1 MIRRK
6 LLLVICASV
15 MGFLVNEQTHA
26 AKPRALAKGQRPDDV
41 RLKPLKD
48 LDGYFP
54 FEPSESQEVW
64 QQRSETRRTA
74 MKVALGIW
82 PAPSRT
88 PLNPVIHSK
97 KDLEGYSIEKVYFQS
112 FPGFYVT
119 GNLYRPA
126 DGKSGKRPAVL
137 CPHGHFV
144 NGRFGD
150 YGVQEARKQIASGA
164 ERFESAG
171 RNSIQAR
178 CVQLARMGCVVFNVD
193 MIGYAD
199 SNQISYDLAH
209 RFAKQRPEMNSSSQW
224 GLFSPQAESHAQS
237 ILGMQTWN
245 GMRSLDFLESLPDVD
260 AQRIAVTGASG
271 GGTQTFLLCALDER
285 PAASIPAVMVSTAM
299 QGGCTCENASLLRI
313 GTGNVEFAA
322 LIAPTPLC
330 LISANDWTVEM
341 PSKGYPQLRQHYQML
356 GIADRLEHH
365 PFLHFPHNYNHVSR
379 TAMYQFVNRV
389 FQLGLESPV
398 LEADFPLQTANDLT
412 VWNDKHPAPE
422 SGPEFERKLLQ
433 WWKHDADEQLNQLR
447 MNDPIQYKRTVGA
460 AVKSIVGREIPGAN
474 QVSWTESSKTEREDH
489 FQFLGMIQNQ
499 VADGV
504 ESIPVAMLV
513 PLDWDQDSASMVLSN
528 EGKSVLFDE
537 DGSVSDAAKAFLD
550 AGHAVIGLDLF
561 QQGEFL
567 GDGQEFA
574 RTRRV
579 ENPRESA
586 AYTFGYN
593 PAVFVRR
600 VHDVMTVAI
609 LVRNHERAPR
619 RLNLLASGPAAAI
632 AITARTQLQDA
643 IYKLAVDTEAF
654 RFHAVDDLH
663 SPDFAPGLAKY
674 DDLPGLLALN
684 SPHAVGVSGEGPE
697 ALKLVRSVYS
707 AESAAQRLVT
717 SDASGEQAIPQ
728 AIEWLDQ

>member
-1 MIRRK
+1 M
-6 LLLVICASV
+6 
-15 MGFLVNEQTHA
+15 
-26 AKPRALAKGQRPDDV
+26 
-41 RLKPLKD
+41 
-48 LDGYFP
+48 
-54 FEPSESQEVW
+54 
-64 QQRSETRRTA
+64 
-74 MKVALGIW
+74 
-82 PAPSRT
+82 
-88 PLNPVIHSK
+88 
-97 KDLEGYSIEKVYFQS
+97 
-112 FPGFYVT
+112 
-119 GNLYRPA
+119 
-126 DGKSGKRPAVL
+126 
-137 CPHGHFV
+137 
-144 NGRFGD
+144 
-150 YGVQEARKQIASGA
+150 
-164 ERFESAG
+164 
-171 RNSIQAR
+171 
-178 CVQLARMGCVVFNVD
+178 
-193 MIGYAD
+193 
-199 SNQISYDLAH
+199 
-209 RFAKQRPEMNSSSQW
+209 
-224 GLFSPQAESHAQS
+224 
-237 ILGMQTWN
+237 
-245 GMRSLDFLESLPDVD
+245 
-260 AQRIAVTGASG
+260 
-271 GGTQTFLLCALDER
+271 
-285 PAASIPAVMVSTAM
+285 
-299 QGGCTCENASLLRI
+299 
-313 GTGNVEFAA
+313 
-322 LIAPTPLC
+322 
-330 LISANDWTVEM
+330 
-341 PSKGYPQLRQHYQML
+341 
-356 GIADRLEHH
+356 
-365 PFLHFPHNYNHVSR
+365 
-379 TAMYQFVNRV
+379 
-389 FQLGLESPV
+389 
-398 LEADFPLQTANDLT
+398 EADFPLQTANDLT

-663 SPDFAPGLAKY
+663 SPSMMIFRGCWP
-674 DDLPGLLALN
+674 
-684 SPHAVGVSGEGPE
+684 
-697 ALKLVRSVYS
+697 
-707 AESAAQRLVT
+707 
-717 SDASGEQAIPQ
+717 
-728 AIEWLDQ
+728 